1 MNYPLTWIIAFFLF
15 VVYGQNCYY
24 NQITTTC
31 THSSYCRLLNNLL
44 IGLENNTT
52 KFTFTMTENS
62 NINCYNIVPYNNN
75 YQIIAH
81 GYPKI
86 VMEPY
91 SSFIDVNALI
101 LTENSFLNMTNSSI
115 YLKNSTHV
123 YLNGSAS
130 ALLNGCSNITTNSSD
145 STSTIFLSEKSVIY
159 FKNKSSCTNFTSI
172 DMKNYTTLL
181 MEDNSNVVLSGM
193 LYLKNYSKLTMNGNS
208 YFQINSGITA
218 TGNSSL
224 TFENNSFLNT
234 SLQSSFYDNVK
245 IILKDNSNIQMG
257 SVSIKTG
264 TLNMY
269 NNTSIT
275 TSGTSIMNC
284 SILKLYDNNT
294 SLFMTDNSKINIYI
308 YCSLNG
314 NISLTNQATLTV
326 NRNLS
331 LENEGTTIMNDNT
344 KIEANQCSLSS
355 KNFEM
360 NGNATLSC
368 QDKLEINSLFV
379 LKDNSNGS
387 VKGDVILFDNT
398 QIYIMGHSAITTN
411 GNVVVSGQSY
421 ISKTLNMNERSI
433 FKIIGTFV
441 TDYNT
446 TLIMQGNSMINSTQ
460 IITFYGNSS
469 VFLNDNCTLKTYD
482 SVYMNGNS
490 SLEMNGTALL
500 ETQNVLYVTDNS
512 TLLMDQNSKMYIG
525 GFVKIYNAFEYQRPT
540 DIRKYYKGGLK
551 VYQGAFLT
559 ATNVTVIKGNLYI
572 CGISNYKEDIPKI
585 EVDNFGCENGFIFFG
600 QDSLII
606 THTNVNLSLCTLDVS
621 FRTIGDIPLF
631 ITHNFD
637 QRNFTI
643 TATNDF
649 DLIYTDNVYSGSING
664 ASKLLLNGK
673 LTRIGSSE
681 KIFCHLNKVDLSTK
695 RWSYTE
701 PYCPLGNDVDW
712 YITPLYNVTSLLI
725 ENTTKSDTM
734 VLKRHQKQTELYS
747 DESATIFDTQIS
759 FYKTDNFVVGI
770 LANKV
775 TEISTMNLSKNV
787 LFISETNLY
796 HEGITFR
803 AGLNKNYTLTPILYP
818 ICEYPLMY
826 NKTNHSCYTSVEC
839 SDTNCK
845 YCPSDTRSCVQ
856 CHSSY
861 SLESGKCVNI
871 TNCLYT
877 KANRCLF
884 CSKGYHLQTNGTCS
898 LINNCAIIEFDGK
911 CQLCNYN
918 KQLININGDCIEKD
932 SNILNSSEHTI
943 VSCNK
948 GFYINSMTCKNCTDT
963 YSNSLWCENGR
974 TTKCQST
981 SEMTPNGKCDIKI
994 CDNKNE
1000 SNVRCSVDIPDC
1012 LYTTNNKCIECKQ
1025 NYYIYNN
1032 TCQLLNDSHCL
1043 LSNTFGCTSCED
1055 NFYLTDTQSCERCDD
1070 NCLTCISNSRKC
1082 LSCANDYFLANYKC
1096 ETNDNLK
1103 LKCDSFSKSGGC
1115 VICKRGYYRVVL
1127 DCYDCDVKCET
1138 CNNNITCLSCNTTN
1152 YRTKSG
1158 DCLPQSSIVGCDNVT
1173 SSGCSKCSE
1182 HYFEINGNEC
1192 DKCDENCKACVSQT
1206 TCVTCSSDMVLSSY
1220 GECLNISS
1228 ISKCLE
1234 ITNSQ
1239 CTKCEFW
1246 NSPNFEKKYCE
1257 TKVVWWVILIS
1268 VLVIIVFLFFTFVA
1282 IFLITRTILAHFHQ
1296 KEVEKTTTIFAM
1308 KLSNVNFILLRGGI
1322 SVQSKQI
1329 DFNSDIEEMPV
1340 NEETKQTFCVGNS
1353 SKNVVKI
1360 QFTISS
1366 KINKLTIRFDPEI
1379 VVLKSGF
1386 ACEFSLYLTPQCT
1399 CHITDTIQIVSKNIK
1414 TIF

>member
-1 MNYPLTWIIAFFLF
+1 
-15 VVYGQNCYY
+15 
-24 NQITTTC
+24 
-31 THSSYCRLLNNLL
+31 
-44 IGLENNTT
+44 
-52 KFTFTMTENS
+52 
-62 NINCYNIVPYNNN
+62 
-75 YQIIAH
+75 
-81 GYPKI
+81 
-86 VMEPY
+86 
-91 SSFIDVNALI
+91 
-101 LTENSFLNMTNSSI
+101 
-115 YLKNSTHV
+115 
-123 YLNGSAS
+123 
-130 ALLNGCSNITTNSSD
+130 
-145 STSTIFLSEKSVIY
+145 
-159 FKNKSSCTNFTSI
+159 
-172 DMKNYTTLL
+172 
-181 MEDNSNVVLSGM
+181 
-193 LYLKNYSKLTMNGNS
+193 
-208 YFQINSGITA
+208 
-218 TGNSSL
+218 
-224 TFENNSFLNT
+224 
-234 SLQSSFYDNVK
+234 
-245 IILKDNSNIQMG
+245 
-257 SVSIKTG
+257 
-264 TLNMY
+264 
-269 NNTSIT
+269 
-275 TSGTSIMNC
+275 
-284 SILKLYDNNT
+284 
-294 SLFMTDNSKINIYI
+294 
-308 YCSLNG
+308 
-314 NISLTNQATLTV
+314 
-326 NRNLS
+326 
-331 LENEGTTIMNDNT
+331 
-344 KIEANQCSLSS
+344 
-355 KNFEM
+355 
-360 NGNATLSC
+360 
-368 QDKLEINSLFV
+368 
-379 LKDNSNGS
+379 
-387 VKGDVILFDNT
+387 
-398 QIYIMGHSAITTN
+398 
-411 GNVVVSGQSY
+411 
-421 ISKTLNMNERSI
+421 
-433 FKIIGTFV
+433 
-441 TDYNT
+441 YNT
-446 TLIMQGNSMINSTQ
+446 TLIMQGNSMINATQ

-469 VFLNDNCTLKTYD
+469 VFLNDNCTLKTHD
-482 SVYMNGNS
+482 SIYMNGNS

-512 TLLMDQNSKMYIG
+512 TLLMDQYSKIVIG

-551 VYQGAFLT
+551 VYQGAFLISS
-559 ATNVTVIKGNLYI
+559 NVTVIKGNLYI
-572 CGISNYKEDIPKI
+572 SGISDHKEDIPKI
-585 EVDNFGCENGFIFFG
+585 EVDNFGCENGSIFFG
-600 QDSLII
+600 KDSLII
-606 THTNVNLSLCTLDVS
+606 THENVNLSLCILDVS
-621 FRTIGDIPLF
+621 FRTIRDIPLF
-631 ITHNFD
+631 IT
-637 QRNFTI
+637 RNFVFRIITI
-643 TATNDF
+643 TTTYDF
-649 DLIYTDNVYSGSING
+649 DLIYTDNVYSGRING

-673 LTRIGSSE
+673 LTRMGSSE

-759 FYKTDNFVVGI
+759 FYKTNNFVVGI

-775 TEISTMNLSKNV
+775 TEISTFNLSKNV

-803 AGLNKNYTLTPILYP
+803 AALNKNYTLTRIINP
-818 ICEYPLMY
+818 ICEYPLIY

-932 SNILNSSEHTI
+932 ANILNSSEHTI

-1032 TCQLLNDSHCL
+1032 TCQLLNDSHCM

-1103 LKCDSFSKSGGC
+1103 LKCDSFSKDGGC
-1115 VICKRGYYRVVL
+1115 VICKRGYYRVGL

-1138 CNNNITCLSCNTTN
+1138 CNNNITCLSCNSTN

-1158 DCLPQSSIVGCDNVT
+1158 KCLPQSSIVGCDNVT
-1173 SSGCSKCSE
+1173 SDGCLKCSE
-1182 HYFEINGNEC
+1182 HYFQINGNEC
-1192 DKCDENCKACVSQT
+1192 DKCDKNCKACSSQT

-1239 CTKCEFW
+1239 CTKCKFW
-1246 NSPNFEKKYCE
+1246 NSPNIEGKYCE

-1268 VLVIIVFLFFTFVA
+1268 VLVIIVFLVF
-1282 IFLITRTILAHFHQ
+1282 IFIVIVLIIRRILAHLHQ

-1308 KLSNVNFILLRGGI
+1308 KLSNVKFILLRGGI
-1322 SVQSKQI
+1322 SVQSKEI

-1366 KINKLTIRFDPEI
+1366 KIDKLIIRFDPEI
-1379 VVLKSGF
+1379 V
-1386 ACEFSLYLTPQCT
+1386 CT

-1414 TIF
+1414 NGKECYNSITIIGVTKQSTRLDYDELNEEKKLGEGSFGVVFKGTFRGNTVAIKKMKNSNDDKDKSNEFEKEVNMLDKFRNEYIVHFYGAVFIPSHICMVSEFAEYGSLQDLIKHKKSDDIDMKLRVKMLLDAARGILYLHENGILHRDIKPDNILVFSIELNDGVDAKLTDFGSARNVNLLITNMTFTKGIGTPKYMAPEILNKQHYKKPADVFSFAITMYECFGWTDAYPKQSFTYAWDIVDFVVNGKRLPQPKNIDNNIYKIINEAWDDDVNKRSQIKNIIISLENLNI